1 MAEKLGTR
9 DGLELYETG
18 KHRRYNLLFS
28 VNGAAFA
35 IAKLLVDPARESV
48 VLGGLTLSRL
58 SLGMILF
65 SAVMVADIFMF
76 GSKMRNVLER
86 GGGVGVFGL
95 PGQVVL
101 VLIGFLIAAGWFLV
115 GFSGQPPA

>member
-1 MAEKLGTR
+1 MAEKLGTK

-18 KHRRYNLLFS
+18 KHRRYSLLFS

-65 SAVMVADIFMF
+65 TAVMVSDIFMF

-86 GGGVGVFGL
+86 AGGVGVFGP